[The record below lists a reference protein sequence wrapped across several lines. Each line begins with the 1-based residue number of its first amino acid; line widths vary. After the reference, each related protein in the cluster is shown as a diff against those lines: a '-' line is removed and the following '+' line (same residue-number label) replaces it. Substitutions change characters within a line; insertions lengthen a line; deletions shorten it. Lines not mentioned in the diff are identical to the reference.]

1 MQSFLILISPAR
13 LRDFYWKVT
22 LCAMFQIKTKT
33 LLRSSLFDVHDIC
46 TFKTHPSNAKKDKN
60 TKKGEIN
67 GNSMNSKTHTSSE
80 L

>member
-1 MQSFLILISPAR
+1 MIFIGK
-13 LRDFYWKVT
+13 LRFVQCFKSKQKLV
-22 LCAMFQIKTKT
+22 
-33 LLRSSLFDVHDIC
+33 RSSLFDVHDIC